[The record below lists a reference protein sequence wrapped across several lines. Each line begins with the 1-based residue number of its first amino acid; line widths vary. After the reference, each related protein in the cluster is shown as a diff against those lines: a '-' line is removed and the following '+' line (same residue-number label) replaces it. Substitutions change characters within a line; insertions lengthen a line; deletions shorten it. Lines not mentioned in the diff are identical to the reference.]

1 MKRILV
7 LMLVAI
13 AMLMFVSCDNKTEEP
28 VENLDYTKLKGT
40 WRVDYGTRD
49 YISVEFKEDKVASVS
64 DYTPNSGSGCDYNI
78 TIKGNTVTFTN
89 TLNSAQKYSYKAEID
104 GNNLILTQVG
114 EEVLFDHHSDKNP
127 ITLAKQG

>member
-13 AMLMFVSCDNKTEEP
+13 AMFAFVSCDNKAEEP
-28 VENLDYTKLKGT
+28 VENLDYTKLLGT
-40 WRVDYGTRD
+40 WRVDYGTND

-64 DYTPNSGSGCDYNI
+64 EYTSTSGRGSNYSI

-89 TLNSAQKYSYKAEID
+89 TLSSAKKYSCKVELD

-114 EEVLFDHHSDKNP
+114 DEVLFYLHSDKNT